1 MVFKGGFPLAF
12 RQRLLAARLP
22 SPLAVLL
29 GAFGEDRLQPHG
41 MEVVLLIF
49 FNTSK

>member
-29 GAFGEDRLQPHG
+29 GAFGDDRLQPPRHG
-41 MEVVLLIF
+41 GGFADF
-49 FNTSK
+49 F